1 MSDFRVTVVDSAGQ
15 THAIDRGPGV
25 DVEIGNPLV
34 AHENI
39 VLTLASDDMHNVTAY
54 LETLK

>member
-1 MSDFRVTVVDSAGQ
+1 MSDFRVTSSTASGQ

-39 VLTLASDDMHNVTAY
+39 VLTLANDDMHNVTAY